1 MTDRHRIFAILLLAA
16 VLLAACSGTP
26 SATPAE
32 ATTEPVAPT
41 APPATPEPPSE
52 LTVCLGKEPLGLYLY
67 GGSSRAQWSV
77 LEAVYDGPI
86 DQRGYTDLPVI
97 LAQIPSTE
105 NGDEQ
110 ITAVPV
116 QRGQMVLA
124 ADGNIAPLDTGLTVL
139 PAGCADETCAVTWD
153 GAAALE
159 MDQQQLTFRLLD
171 GLKWSDGAP
180 LTAADSVYSFQ
191 VAADPATPVNP
202 LALDRTESYAA
213 LDETTVV
220 WTGVPGYHTSEP
232 SAYFF
237 IPLPQHAYGA
247 LSAADLLTDERS
259 NRAPLGWGPYIIE
272 SWTSGESIELA
283 RNPNYFRAGEGLPR
297 FDRLTYRFIG
307 DHADNN
313 LAALVEGGCDIV
325 DETTLLEEQLQS
337 VRNTT
342 LNGRIQT
349 FISLGPD
356 WEHFDFGIRPASYD
370 AGLNPFQAAR
380 QDFFSDLRVRQAVS
394 ACIDRQALVSE
405 LLYNQSQVPVGFFPP
420 DHPLYAADL
429 PQITYDPAHAAQL
442 LDETGWLDHDGDPAT
457 PRQAAGVANVLDGT
471 EFSVIYSTTPEKL
484 RVSTASRIAQML
496 GDCGINVTVQPLD
509 AGTLYAPGPQGIL
522 FGRNF
527 DLAQFAWQSGRGSPC
542 FLYTGEQIPANDN
555 GWLGVNITGWSDPIY
570 DAACQAALTAD
581 PSDAASVYAANRAV
595 QEQFVQQLPVLP
607 LYYTIHLTA
616 ARPEICNLQVDS
628 SARSEFWNLE
638 DLAAGT
644 DCP

>member
-1 MTDRHRIFAILLLAA
+1 MPDRYRIIAILLLAA

-26 SATPAE
+26 SATPTAD
-32 ATTEPVAPT
+32 TTVPVTPPVPT
-41 APPATPEPPSE
+41 ATPEPPSQ

-86 DQRGYTDLPVI
+86 DQRGYTDQPVI
-97 LAQIPSTE
+97 LTQLPSAE
-105 NGDEQ
+105 NGDDQ

-116 QRGQMVLA
+116 QRGQIVLT
-124 ADGNIAPLDTGLTVL
+124 ADGNVAPLDTGLTIL
-139 PAGCADETCAVTWD
+139 PAGCADETCAVDWD
-153 GAAALE
+153 GATALE

-191 VAADPATPVNP
+191 VASDPATPVNP
-202 LALDRTESYAA
+202 LALDRTESYTA
-213 LDETTVV
+213 LDATTVV
-220 WTGVPGYHTSEP
+220 WTGVPGYRTTEP

-237 IPLPQHAYGA
+237 IPLPQHAYGT
-247 LSAADLLTDERS
+247 LSAADMLTDEHASRT
-259 NRAPLGWGPYIIE
+259 PLGWGPYIIE
-272 SWTSGESIELA
+272 SWTSGETIELT

-313 LAALVEGGCDIV
+313 LAALVEGECDIV

-356 WEHFDFGIRPASYD
+356 WEHLDFGVRPAAYD
-370 AGLNPFQAAR
+370 AGLNPFLVTR

-394 ACIDRQALVSE
+394 ACIDRPALVSE

-420 DHPLYAADL
+420 DHPQYAADL
-429 PQITYDPAHAAQL
+429 PQIAYDPAYGAQL
-442 LDETGWLDHDGDPAT
+442 LDQAGWLDHDGDPTT

-471 EFSVIYSTTPEKL
+471 EFSVIYNTTPEKL

-496 GDCGINVTVQPLD
+496 GDCGIKVTVQPLD
-509 AGTLYAPGPQGIL
+509 AGTLYAPGPEGIL

-542 FLYTGEQIPANDN
+542 FLYTGEQVPSNDN
-555 GWLGVNITGWSDPIY
+555 GWLGINITGWSDPAY
-570 DAACQAALTAD
+570 DAACQAALAAD
-581 PSDAASVYAANRAV
+581 PADAASVYSANRAV

-638 DLAAGT
+638 DLASGN

>member
-1 MTDRHRIFAILLLAA
+1 MPYRYRIIVILLLAA
-16 VLLAACSGTP
+16 ITVAACGGTP
-26 SATPAE
+26 SVTPTPETAE
-32 ATTEPVAPT
+32 SVPTPIPTE
-41 APPATPEPPSE
+41 TPEPPSE

-86 DQRGYTDLPVI
+86 DQRGYTDQPVVLTQLPS
-97 LAQIPSTE
+97 AE
-105 NGDEQ
+105 NGDDL
-110 ITAVPV
+110 ISAVPV

-124 ADGNIAPLDTGLTVL
+124 ADGNVAPLDTGLSVL
-139 PAGCADETCAVTWD
+139 PAGCTDESCAVNWD
-153 GAAALE
+153 GTSALE
-159 MDQQQLTFRLLD
+159 MDQQQLTYRLLA

-180 LTAADSVYSFQ
+180 LTTADSVYSYQ
-191 VAADPATPVNP
+191 VASDPATPVNP
-202 LALDRTESYAA
+202 LALDRTESYTA

-220 WTGVPGYHTSEP
+220 WAGVPGYRTNQP

-237 IPLPQHAYGA
+237 IPLPQHVYGT
-247 LSAADLLTDERS
+247 LSAADLLTAERS
-259 NRAPLGWGPYIIE
+259 NRTPLGWGPYIIE
-272 SWTSGESIELA
+272 SWTIGESIQLM
-283 RNPNYFRAGEGLPR
+283 RNPNYFRASEGLPR

-313 LAALVEGGCDIV
+313 LAALVEGVCDIV

-349 FISLGPD
+349 FVSLGPE
-356 WEHFDFGIRPASYD
+356 WEHLDFGIRPAAYD
-370 AGLNPFQAAR
+370 AGVNPFLVTR
-380 QDFFSDLRVRQAVS
+380 QDFFGDLRVRQAFS

-405 LLYNQSQVPVGFFPP
+405 LLYSQSQVPAGFFPP

-429 PQITYDPAHAAQL
+429 PQTAYDPAYGAQM
-442 LDETGWLDHDGDPAT
+442 LDQVGWLDNDNDPTT

-471 EFSVIYSTTPEKL
+471 ELSVIYSTTPEKL
-484 RVSTASRIAQML
+484 RVSTAARIAAML
-496 GDCGINVTVQPLD
+496 GDCGVKVAVQQLD
-509 AGTLYAPGPQGIL
+509 AGTLYAPGSQGIL

-527 DLAQFAWQSGRGSPC
+527 DLAQFAWQSGRSSPC
-542 FLYTGEQIPANDN
+542 FLYTAQQIPSNDN
-555 GWLGVNITGWSDPIY
+555 GWLGVNITGWSDPVF
-570 DAACQAALTAD
+570 DAACQAALDAD
-581 PSDAASVYAANRAV
+581 PADTVAYYSANRAV
-595 QEQFVQQLPVLP
+595 QEQFAQQLPVLP

-616 ARPEICNLQVDS
+616 ARPDICNLQVDS

-638 DLAAGT
+638 ELASGS